1 MISKTAIADKV
12 LAIMA
17 SELKRDVNSLSLD
30 QRLKEDLELNSLDA
44 IELVFRFEG
53 DFDLSILVHAA
64 RHGPDAVRG
73 PARAGVHANLAH
85 HASCCGKRARRAA
98 ASWQAGKWSVPPR
111 PTRAS

>member
-53 DFDLSILVHAA
+53 DFDLSI
-64 RHGPDAVRG
+64 PDEDVEKLATIGDIVNYVETRLAERG
-73 PARAGVHANLAH
+73 
-85 HASCCGKRARRAA
+85 
-98 ASWQAGKWSVPPR
+98 
-111 PTRAS
+111 

>member
-17 SELKRDVNSLSLD
+17 SELKREVNTLSLD

-53 DFDLSILVHAA
+53 DFDLSI
-64 RHGPDAVRG
+64 PDEDVEKLATIGDIVNYVETRLAERG
-73 PARAGVHANLAH
+73 
-85 HASCCGKRARRAA
+85 
-98 ASWQAGKWSVPPR
+98 
-111 PTRAS
+111 

>member
-17 SELKRDVNSLSLD
+17 SELKRDVTTLSLD

-53 DFDLSILVHAA
+53 DFDLSI
-64 RHGPDAVRG
+64 PDEDVEKLTTIGDIVNYVETRLAERG
-73 PARAGVHANLAH
+73 
-85 HASCCGKRARRAA
+85 
-98 ASWQAGKWSVPPR
+98 
-111 PTRAS
+111 

>member
-17 SELKRDVNSLSLD
+17 SELKRDVNTLSLD

-53 DFDLSILVHAA
+53 DFDLSI
-64 RHGPDAVRG
+64 PDEDVEKLATIGDIVNYVETRLAERG
-73 PARAGVHANLAH
+73 
-85 HASCCGKRARRAA
+85 
-98 ASWQAGKWSVPPR
+98 
-111 PTRAS
+111 